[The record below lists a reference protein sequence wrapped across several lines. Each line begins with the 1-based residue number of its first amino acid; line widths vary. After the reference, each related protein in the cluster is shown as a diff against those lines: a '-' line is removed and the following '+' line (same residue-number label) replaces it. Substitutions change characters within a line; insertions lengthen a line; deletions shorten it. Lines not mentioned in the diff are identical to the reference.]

1 MEKFFRSFINVYCNF
16 IQEILLQERK
26 EFETDAHS
34 RLPKLK
40 YQYNVVWMD
49 SLCYLTC
56 HTPWCMNH
64 QWKCRATHCLWT
76 QRSCSDGPVLW
87 QEISTCHANT
97 STSLMYWGD
106 TLTCRLC
113 HILILALLLLNLWFP
128 LNYFFI
134 SRSEINLK
142 TFPFCLPGSG
152 LEITI

>member
-1 MEKFFRSFINVYCNF
+1 MFIAILSKRYCFKKGKN
-16 IQEILLQERK
+16 L
-26 EFETDAHS
+26 
-34 RLPKLK
+34 KLTPIPGC
-40 YQYNVVWMD
+40 QSWNINIIYNVVWMD

-64 QWKCRATHCLWT
+64 QWKCRATYCLWT

-113 HILILALLLLNLWFP
+113 RILILALLLLNLWFP
-128 LNYFFI
+128 LNYIFI

-152 LEITI
+152 LEITV

>member
-113 HILILALLLLNLWFP
+113 RILILGKLSKIKTTKHMEFSICW
-128 LNYFFI
+128 
-134 SRSEINLK
+134 LK
-142 TFPFCLPGSG
+142 KIKVSKNAQNGFLC
-152 LEITI
+152 I